1 MAAVLITGY
10 RPAGHHSSY
19 KQADRQARQSQARD
33 IKGLLRPYCHGKPLG
48 KYPLTRHQLT
58 DLCRQW
64 HLYPQHHHIST
75 TAATVLPHP
84 LVTTCDTQPCPDAQ
98 EFTVWDPDGA
108 PIFSVG
114 EYDGAAMYGDMFSVY
129 KPGDVYHPV
138 IQLRYDGTI
147 QVGGQVLT
155 GRDVWFLHCLE
166 RAGHTVRY
174 CQARLAVT
182 P

>member
-1 MAAVLITGY
+1 MNRRHGLAAIVVVAAMAAFT
-10 RPAGHHSSY
+10 PA
-19 KQADRQARQSQARD
+19 
-33 IKGLLRPYCHGKPLG
+33 
-48 KYPLTRHQLT
+48 
-58 DLCRQW
+58 
-64 HLYPQHHHIST
+64 
-75 TAATVLPHP
+75 AAAHAEVLPHP
-84 LVTTCDTQPCPDAQ
+84 LVTMCDTQPCPDAQ

-114 EYDGAAMYGDMFSVY
+114 EYGGAAVYGDMFSVY

-147 QVGGQVLT
+147 LIGGQILT

-166 RAGHTVRY
+166 RAGRTLRY
-174 CQARLAVT
+174 CQARLQVT